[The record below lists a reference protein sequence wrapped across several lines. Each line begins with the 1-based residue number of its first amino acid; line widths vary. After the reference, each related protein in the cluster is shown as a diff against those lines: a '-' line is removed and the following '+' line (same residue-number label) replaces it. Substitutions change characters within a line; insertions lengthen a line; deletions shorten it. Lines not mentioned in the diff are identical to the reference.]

1 MATTQ
6 GKLIF
11 PIDTQHS
18 DKRAADKVVTDFE
31 RLTGLIWEVLDKETT
46 DSPGRVLSSV
56 TSKNKE
62 RLGAENQL
70 LKGEER
76 STSKRK
82 TGEEEEWAL

>member
-1 MATTQ
+1 M
-6 GKLIF
+6 
-11 PIDTQHS
+11 
-18 DKRAADKVVTDFE
+18 DFE
-31 RLTGLIWEVLDKETT
+31 RLTGLIWEGLDKETT

-62 RLGAENQL
+62 RLGAEKQL